1 MTRRLAV
8 LTAFAVACSALVLGV
23 TVQRQLAAAAKISP
37 ATGWTIHIDA
47 KKHFG
52 SHPNEVAHHWCKNVA
67 GGMIECQIYDGDS
80 ANAHLVAIETIVQ
93 PAIYKA
99 FSKTEQAKWHYHK
112 TEIPKVDAKT
122 PDMTKAEADKLVA
135 QLSPTYGKV
144 YVLWD
149 PMTSTQP
156 TGDPTI
162 TILK

>member
-1 MTRRLAV
+1 MTHRLIA
-8 LTAFAVACSALVLGV
+8 LAAFAAACSALVLGLAA
-23 TVQRQLAAAAKISP
+23 QRQADAAKTSP

-52 SHPNEVAHHWCKNVA
+52 AHPNEVAHHWCKNVA

-80 ANAHLVAIETIVQ
+80 ATAHLVAIETIVQ
-93 PAIYKA
+93 PAVYRG